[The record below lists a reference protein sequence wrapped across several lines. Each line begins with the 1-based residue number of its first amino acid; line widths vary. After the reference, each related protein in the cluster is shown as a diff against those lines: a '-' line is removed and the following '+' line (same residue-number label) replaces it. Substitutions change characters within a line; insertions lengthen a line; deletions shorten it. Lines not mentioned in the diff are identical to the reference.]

1 MLCHSGCVPPV
12 GPPLAGVG
20 RQRGL
25 RRLFRRHAL
34 LILRPWMGPGRVRRR
49 PVTDNWTQRF
59 SEIFRDFVFGD
70 FGGLPGRP
78 RGPDFAKMWPR
89 SVAKFWQSLSKIGA
103 LATPFVAKIR
113 FCKMSK
119 FREQN
124 ISERFSV
131 YPYRNCSYLNFV
143 LSQVAGLRL
152 EDLPAPEPVDS

>member
-1 MLCHSGCVPPV
+1 MLVFNAQQLAVSPH
-12 GPPLAGVG
+12 GP
-20 RQRGL
+20 
-25 RRLFRRHAL
+25 RR
-34 LILRPWMGPGRVRRR
+34 IRRR

-113 FCKMSK
+113 FCRMSK

-143 LSQVAGLRL
+143 LALTQKKNPPKMVKKETQNRKTEQKKKRKRTSRKHRL
-152 EDLPAPEPVDS
+152 L